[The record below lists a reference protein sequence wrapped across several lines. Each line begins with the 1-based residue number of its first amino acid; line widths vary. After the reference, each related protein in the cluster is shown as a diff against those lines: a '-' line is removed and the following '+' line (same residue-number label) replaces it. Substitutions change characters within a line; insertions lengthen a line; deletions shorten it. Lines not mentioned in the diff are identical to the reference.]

1 VADVILYDGV
11 CGLCN
16 RLNQLVLRHDAEG
29 RFRFASLQS
38 SFAQTALARY
48 GKDPCALDTLYVI
61 ADHET
66 PTERL
71 LGKSDAALH
80 VLGRL
85 GGVWALT
92 GLLRL
97 LPVRVRDRG
106 YAVIVRNRYRL
117 FGRYDACLLPRRE
130 DRARFIEV

>member
-1 VADVILYDGV
+1 VADIILYDGV

-16 RLNQLVLRHDAEG
+16 RLNQLVLRRDATG

-38 SFAQTALARY
+38 GFARTALARY
-48 GKDPCALDTLYVI
+48 GKDPGDLDTLYVI

-66 PTERL
+66 PAERL
-71 LGKSDAALH
+71 LAKSEAAIH
-80 VLGRL
+80 VLRRL
-85 GGVWALT
+85 GGAWSLA

-97 LPVRVRDRG
+97 LPPGIRDRG
-106 YAVIVRNRYRL
+106 YDLVVRNRYRL

-130 DRARFIEV
+130 DRQRFIEV